1 LASSRSLRL
10 IAPCLAPA
18 LFATLLL
25 GCHRDGGGPVRIG
38 VAGSFSDPIG
48 IPMQLAAE
56 LAAGEIN
63 AAGGIGGRPLEL
75 VVRDDYADPDSA
87 VFIASDLYDSDVA
100 AVVGHLFS
108 GTTLAAAPVYNG
120 GDNPVAA
127 ISPSSSSPEV
137 SSAGDHTF
145 RVCPSDLA
153 HGAVLAEWVRQT
165 LNLERGA
172 VLYLNDQYGRGI
184 RQTFVEHFVRLGGR
198 LESVD
203 PYLGDR
209 PDVGPYLDRMAR
221 NRNIQFLVVAGNRG
235 EAEEVLRQARRRGIT
250 VPIVGGDGLEG
261 IEAAGALAEGVY
273 LTSAYFPTISTGANR
288 KFVEAYR
295 RKYPGAGMPNQPAAA
310 TYDAIYLLSQV
321 IARAGTDRQAVRRAL
336 AGVGS
341 ETPPFEGVTG
351 LVAFDAVGDVPAQNV
366 YVGRVHAGA
375 IQVANSSTE
384 MAQGPQP

>member
-1 LASSRSLRL
+1 MASTRSLRL

-56 LAAGEIN
+56 LAAEEIN

-87 VFIASDLYDSDVA
+87 VFIAGDLYDSDVS

-184 RQTFVEHFVRLGGR
+184 RQTFVEHFERLGGR

-273 LTSAYFPTISTGANR
+273 LTSAYFPTIPTGANR

-375 IQVANSSTE
+375 IEVANSSTE